1 MAPTFAPTRN
11 YTSAPMIYKIDPL
24 MSSHITISG
33 LSIIALSWLFGII
46 SAYCLYQFYQL
57 QSSRRQSVQEM
68 TFIKRRAN
76 IVVAYSLCS
85 IFVLLIGYPAGMLVH
100 WGFEFMVPITTDNRS
115 ATFIVLELFH
125 LIDIFVYYLA
135 AVFILLRYW
144 MIYYDIQLSNS
155 CLNLEWKHCISK
167 SKAALHREKWYIQ
180 HRTTLGNVSYM
191 TRIAILIISCVSL
204 FSMAMHASFTL
215 FDLHDIDF
223 APFISSVVVLTGF
236 IALIIIWHKM
246 PLFTDKIYL
255 YKEFRILAF
264 FWIVITIV
272 YGFSTIYSRFTDNLF
287 FSFFG
292 HFCAV
297 FMQFIVSFVSTF
309 WVLKFIIGAE
319 MLADMAP
326 SCSAGLEEI
335 FRDENRLNL
344 FMQHLIS
351 EFSME
356 CLLSV
361 IEFQQYKYAAIKALN
376 SMKMSD
382 LDTALVACALIS
394 EPLELEDI
402 DGPPPQDY
410 DTVFLQSHVPLSDI
424 VFKHFE
430 MYHDTTIEFK
440 IKAFKLYKKYIE
452 PRSRFEINICSKTR
466 QKLTEHMQYYDEW
479 VNANGSITDRELIN
493 IFDRANSEMLLFLN
507 YSKANM

>member
-76 IVVAYSLCS
+76 LVVAFSLCS
-85 IFVLLIGYPAGMLVH
+85 IYVLLIGYPSGMLVH
-100 WGFEFMVPITTDNRS
+100 WGFEFMSTDNRS
-115 ATFIVLELFH
+115 TTYIILDMLH
-125 LIDIFVYYLA
+125 LIDIFIYYLA

-144 MIYYDIQLSNS
+144 MIYYDIQFSKC

-167 SKAALHREKWYIQ
+167 SKEALHKDKWHIQ
-180 HRTTLGNVSYM
+180 HRNTLGNVSFM
-191 TRIAILIISCVSL
+191 TRIAIVGISCVSL
-204 FSMAMHASFTL
+204 LSMALHASYTL
-215 FDLHDIDF
+215 FGLYHVDL
-223 APFISSVVVLTGF
+223 APFISSAVVLTGF
-236 IALIIIWHKM
+236 VGLIIIWHKM
-246 PLFTDKIYL
+246 PFFVDKIYL

-264 FWIVITIV
+264 FWISVTIV
-272 YGFSTIYSRFTDNLF
+272 YGSSTIVGRFTNNLIF
-287 FSFFG
+287 NFFG

-309 WVLKFIIGAE
+309 WVLKYIIKTDAE
-319 MLADMAP
+319 MVP
-326 SCSAGLEEI
+326 SCDDTLDEI
-335 FRDENRLNL
+335 FSDENRLNL